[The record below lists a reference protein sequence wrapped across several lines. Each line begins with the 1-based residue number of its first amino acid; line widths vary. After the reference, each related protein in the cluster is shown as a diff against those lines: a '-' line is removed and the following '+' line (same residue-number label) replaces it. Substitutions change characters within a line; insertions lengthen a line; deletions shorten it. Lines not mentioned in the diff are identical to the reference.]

1 MDMNEHIAHEQKR
14 LAALDRY
21 DILDTPTEEAF
32 DRVVRL
38 TRRMFDVP
46 MSTVTFVDGH
56 RQWFKAREGVAD
68 CETERGPAFC
78 NVVVREDH
86 PLVVLDTLADER
98 FKTNPFVT
106 GAPHLRFY
114 AGVPLHSPDG
124 YSVGTLCA
132 MDTRPREFAPRD
144 LETLSDLAQ
153 VVVSELELRL
163 LATTDGLTGA
173 LMRRA
178 FHQEG
183 ERAVSL
189 AVRHRHSLS
198 CIVFDL
204 DHFKRINDAHGHAVG
219 DRVLRETVATVRGQL
234 RKSDLVGRI
243 GGEEFAV
250 VLAHTGRTAAMDVA
264 DKLRSAIARQRIHGA
279 SAIVD
284 TTASFGVAALDGTVQ
299 SFDAL
304 LQRADTALYA
314 AKADGR
320 NRCQA
325 WHAVDDVPVG
335 VLRRVLKAG
344 RITFNAGRSTIDCTV
359 RGLSD
364 SGASLAVNSAAGV
377 PESFKLQIESD
388 GLARACRIV
397 AKTSKN
403 LEVEFQ

>member
-1 MDMNEHIAHEQKR
+1 MTEQMANEQAR

-38 TRRMFDVP
+38 TRRTFDVP
-46 MSTVTFVDGH
+46 MATITFIDGH
-56 RQWFKAREGVAD
+56 RQWFKAREGIAD
-68 CETERGPAFC
+68 CETDRGHAVC
-78 NVVVREDH
+78 RTAIRQAG
-86 PLVVLDTLADER
+86 PLIIPDLLVDER
-98 FKTNPFVT
+98 FSSNPFVV
-106 GAPHLRFY
+106 GAPHIRFY
-114 AGVPLHSPDG
+114 AGAPLRSADG
-124 YSVGTLCA
+124 HNIGMLCA
-132 MDTRPREFAPRD
+132 MDARPRGFTASD
-144 LETLSDLAQ
+144 VETLSDLARI
-153 VVVSELELRL
+153 VMSELELRL

-173 LMRRA
+173 LTRRA

-183 ERAVSL
+183 ERAVAL
-189 AVRHRHSLS
+189 AARHRYSLS

-204 DHFKRINDAHGHAVG
+204 DHFKRINDEHGHACG
-219 DRVLRETVATVRGQL
+219 DLVLRESVAAVRREL

-250 VLAHTGRTAAMDVA
+250 VLAHTGRTAAAEVA
-264 DKLRSAIARQRIHGA
+264 EKLRGVIARQRVPADSGA
-279 SAIVD
+279 IQV
-284 TTASFGVAALDGTVQ
+284 TASFGIAALDGTVQ
-299 SFDAL
+299 DLDGL
-304 LQRADTALYA
+304 LRRADTALYA

-325 WHAVDDVPVG
+325 WRAVEEVPSG

-364 SGASLAVNSAAGV
+364 NGASLAVNSAAGV
-377 PESFKLQIESD
+377 PESFKLQIEAD

-397 AKTSKN
+397 SKSEKK
-403 LEVEFQ
+403 LDVEFQ